1 MSVLPTE
8 WKNALQG
15 IAPVEV
21 VKRIE
26 GLLVRGQTAS
36 LSPDKE
42 AGPFLLYVLGDDIE
56 DIAQKTGTPVDV
68 MYLTCLTYRWQE
80 KRDELSKKGNTV
92 VINALQKSIVNHL
105 LAATQLSVMN
115 QVGKVMS
122 GEIDASECS
131 LIPKN
136 IKSLKEL
143 MELVTAVNDLVSASE
158 QKDKPV
164 TVVNA
169 QNVQIQNFAEEKK
182 QEISREEMLRAL
194 AGESDG

>member
-1 MSVLPTE
+1 
-8 WKNALQG
+8 
-15 IAPVEV
+15 
-21 VKRIE
+21 
-26 GLLVRGQTAS
+26 
-36 LSPDKE
+36 
-42 AGPFLLYVLGDDIE
+42 
-56 DIAQKTGTPVDV
+56 